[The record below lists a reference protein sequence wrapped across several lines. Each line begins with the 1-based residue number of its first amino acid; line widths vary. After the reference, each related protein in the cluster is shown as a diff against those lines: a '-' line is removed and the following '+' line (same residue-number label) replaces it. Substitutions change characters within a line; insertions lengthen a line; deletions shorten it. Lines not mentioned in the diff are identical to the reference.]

1 MLRRGAVLGLALFG
15 LVQGG
20 PGGPMVDQCVRQCQQ
35 VYSLNQANFEQVRPS
50 LDACQAGCQFFGRIE
65 ARNGF
70 QDTLGNLQSCNQSC
84 DERFEGALLPACQSG
99 CGFHFD
105 SDVSAQRSSQL
116 ARQGPSPPAPIFT
129 RGPPPPPPTFPRAR
143 GPTFIRTQGPPRP
156 TVFRPEE
163 SSQTWQETPRT
174 SIQPQTP
181 AAPRMSQ
188 APRAPVP
195 RANIP
200 SFLNI
205 FRAPG
210 PVMLRPQSFNATPQR
225 VSPVM
230 ATPPPQANMVTKENP
245 RGPTIIGFSL
255 PQLLSRV
262 QNIIPRMEQAMPRMQ
277 KMPTMEEIFSKMEE
291 PEVDEDVEIFDE
303 GHPRF
308 EGRPSFEFNL
318 PSMGR
323 VFKEIGEA
331 LPKMEQRIEPLMNRV
346 MEIEIENPFED
357 FEETPRMSM
366 PRFPGNFLGHRDR
379 DEDFDFGGLFD
390 HLTNQVMSSQFS
402 RSWSPFGQPEVGK
415 LTVIKAGPGFH
426 DEKHYDIGPNGKLTE
441 ISETPIHKDALE
453 HENPMDVHFNS
464 NDVEVFHTEDK
475 PTESAVKATG
485 EGEKQEEEVASE
497 PVMDVWAVEED
508 SEASKEPE
516 LKAGES
522 VEFQPKNLPF
532 LAVLR
537 NTVEENERMSQQL
550 LQRYRTLAEQEYR
563 DDYTCNSDHLKWSD
577 WVACLHARAGVPR
590 WLTAATISLGI
601 VFSVWLCLVIP
612 SAAPKQRIR
621 ALAKAKEAEAA
632 SKACE
637 AAGVDPKTVV
647 SVVRVYLPPSYGDVR
662 PASPAPSYKS
672 DMGVPASPAP
682 SYRSVAPAT
691 KEEEAEEKVVLEPVH
706 GEEEKKK
713 ESAA

>member
-1 MLRRGAVLGLALFG
+1 MGVVRMLRRGALLGLALLG

-20 PGGPMVDQCVRQCQQ
+20 P
-35 VYSLNQANFEQVRPS
+35 A

-84 DERFEGALLPACQSG
+84 DERFDGALLPACQSG

-105 SDVSAQRSSQL
+105 SNVSAQRSSQL

-163 SSQTWQETPRT
+163 SSHSWQETPRT

-181 AAPRMSQ
+181 ASPRMSQ

-200 SFLNI
+200 NFLNI

-230 ATPPPQANMVTKENP
+230 ATPPPQAKMVTKENA

-291 PEVDEDVEIFDE
+291 PEIDEDVEIFDE

-318 PSMGR
+318 PSMNR
-323 VFKEIGEA
+323 VFEEIGEA
-331 LPKMEQRIEPLMNRV
+331 LPNMEHRIEPLMNRV

-366 PRFPGNFLGHRDR
+366 PRFPGSFLGHRDR
-379 DEDFDFGGLFD
+379 DDDFDFGGLFD
-390 HLTNQVMSSQFS
+390 QLTSQVMSSQFS

-475 PTESAVKATG
+475 PTESAVKAT
-485 EGEKQEEEVASE
+485 EEVEKPEEE

-508 SEASKEPE
+508 NEPASNKEPE
-516 LKAGES
+516 LKVGES

-577 WVACLHARAGVPR
+577 WVACLHLPRHRLLRLAVPR
-590 WLTAATISLGI
+590 HPLCRAQATDQG
-601 VFSVWLCLVIP
+601 P
-612 SAAPKQRIR
+612 RYQ
-621 ALAKAKEAEAA
+621 
-632 SKACE
+632 
-637 AAGVDPKTVV
+637 D
-647 SVVRVYLPPSYGDVR
+647 
-662 PASPAPSYKS
+662 
-672 DMGVPASPAP
+672 
-682 SYRSVAPAT
+682 
-691 KEEEAEEKVVLEPVH
+691 
-706 GEEEKKK
+706 
-713 ESAA
+713 